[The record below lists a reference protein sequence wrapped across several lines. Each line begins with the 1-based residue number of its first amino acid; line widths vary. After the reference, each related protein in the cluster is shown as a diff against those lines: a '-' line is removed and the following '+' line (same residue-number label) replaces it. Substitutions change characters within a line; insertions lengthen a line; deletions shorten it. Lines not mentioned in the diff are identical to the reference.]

1 MSRTLRS
8 TLYLALPIALC
19 APVALAACQDTSD
32 FELPPDSD
40 PGIVE
45 PTPDPP
51 KEEAVYTSSNPPP
64 PISGGTLIALKDG
77 VTAVA
82 ADPDRDRVWIVDT
95 AKLSLRGEIALEAGD
110 EPGRGAEDGAG
121 RVWVALRRGGAVV
134 AIDVATTKIV
144 ARVPVCAEPRGVAY
158 DPALERIHVACAG
171 GELVSIA
178 TASGAEVRRL
188 RLDRD
193 LRDVLLDGNGLRV
206 SRFRSA
212 ELLSIDAAGG
222 VTRRVKPPAF
232 TAMDL
237 RPFEPEIAWRTIALP
252 GGGVATLHQRALATV
267 LPNVA
272 SAYYIDPCSTI
283 VKTAV
288 AVDDPAVQ
296 QSPAAGG
303 LEIALAVDMAVA
315 PNGQSIAVAAA
326 GDQVVVETTLA
337 DLQSGDN
344 LEGCGF
350 TGSSSNPTKRLPFG
364 GTPIAVAYDLE
375 NHLLVQSREPP
386 SVWVFGRGLIT
397 LPGVSRRDSGHEIFH
412 SAPVAGVACA
422 SCHPEGRED
431 GRVWEF
437 DAIGKRR
444 TQSVAGGVLETG
456 PLHWSGDL
464 ANFDALIGEVL
475 VNRMAHEQPGPNHAR
490 AFATWLNAIPAPT
503 PVAAI
508 DAAAAEKGRA
518 LFNDAAVGCATC
530 HGGPKLTTSESAD
543 VGTGQRFKIPSLIGI
558 AARAPFMHD
567 GCAETLKDR
576 FGYCGGAAHGST
588 ASLTTEQVNDIV
600 AYMET
605 L

>member
-1 MSRTLRS
+1 MSRTPRS
-8 TLYLALPIALC
+8 ALYFALPIALC
-19 APVALAACQDTSD
+19 APVALAACQDNSG
-32 FELPPDSD
+32 FVLPPDSD
-40 PGIVE
+40 PGVVD

-110 EPGRGAEDGAG
+110 EPGRGAEDGVG
-121 RVWVALRRGGAVV
+121 RVWVALRRGGAMV
-134 AIDVATTKIV
+134 AIDVAARKIV

-158 DPALERIHVACAG
+158 DPASDRIHVACAG
-171 GELVSIA
+171 GELVSLAA
-178 TASGAEVRRL
+178 TSGAEVRRL

-193 LRDVLLDGNGLRV
+193 LRDVLVDGDGLRV

-212 ELLSIDAAGG
+212 ELLSVDAAGG
-222 VTRRVKPPAF
+222 VTHRVKPPVF
-232 TAMDL
+232 DPSGFLT
-237 RPFEPEIAWRTIALP
+237 FEPAVAWRTIGIP
-252 GGGVATLHQRALATV
+252 GGGVATLHQRELAGV
-267 LPNVA
+267 VPNVA
-272 SAYYIDPCSTI
+272 NAYYSNPCSTI
-283 VKTAV
+283 VKTGV
-288 AVDDPAVQ
+288 TVDDPAAPQ
-296 QSPAAGG
+296 LPAAGG
-303 LEIALAVDMAVA
+303 LEIALAVDMAIA
-315 PNGQSIAVAAA
+315 PDGQSIAVAAA
-326 GDQVVVETTLA
+326 GDQLVVETTLA
-337 DLQSGDN
+337 DLQSG
-344 LEGCGF
+344 ESVESCGSP
-350 TGSSSNPTKRLPFG
+350 GSSSNPLKRTPIG

-386 SVWVFGRGLIT
+386 SIWVFGRGQIP
-397 LPGVSRRDSGHEIFH
+397 LPGASRRDSGHEIFH
-412 SAPVAGVACA
+412 SAPAAGVACA

-437 DAIGKRR
+437 DGIGKRR
-444 TQSVAGGVLETG
+444 TQSVAGGVLEAG

-475 VNRMAHEQPGPNHAR
+475 VNRMQHAQPGPNHAK
-490 AFATWLNAIPAPT
+490 AFASWLDAIPAPT

-530 HGGPKLTTSESAD
+530 HGGPRLTTSETAD

-567 GCAETLKDR
+567 GCAATLKDR
-576 FGYCGGAAHGST
+576 FGYCGGSEHGST